1 MRILLTGCAGFVGFH
16 AAKRLLSGGHSVIG
30 LDNLNDYY
38 DPALK
43 QARLEVLSGHKG
55 FSFHHVD
62 LTDQDALQAAVQ
74 GQDLTHILHLA
85 AQAGVRY
92 SLENPHSYTQSNIIA
107 HLNILELAR
116 HMTGLQHLVYASSSS
131 VYGNRKPADSDGEGF
146 KEDDVNRSPA
156 SLYAATKISGEI
168 LSESY
173 ARLYDIPM
181 TGLRFFTV
189 YGPYGRPDMAYYMFI
204 DKVLRGEEITLFA
217 PDEMQRDFTYID
229 DITAVIP
236 AILERAPRPDDGRR
250 HALYNLGNSGPARL
264 NDLVAAVEQACG
276 TAAITRTAPKQA
288 GDVTRTFAN
297 IDKARKDFGFDP
309 KTRLEDGIK
318 VCVDWYQDY
327 LQRG

>member
-1 MRILLTGCAGFVGFH
+1 MRILLTGCAGFIGFH
-16 AAKRLLSGGHSVIG
+16 AAKLLLAAGHDVIG

-43 QARLEVLSGHKG
+43 KLRLDILSTRKN
-55 FSFHHVD
+55 FAFHHVNIAD
-62 LTDQDALQAAVQ
+62 HEALSAAVK
-74 GQDLTHILHLA
+74 GQNITHILHLA

-92 SLENPHSYTQSNIIA
+92 SLENPRSYAQSNIIG

-116 HMTGLQHLVYASSSS
+116 DMDGLEHLVYASSSS
-131 VYGNRKPADSDGEGF
+131 VYGDRIQTGFTGGF

-156 SLYAATKISGEI
+156 SVYAATKIGGEM

-173 ARLYDIPM
+173 SRLYDIPQ

-204 DKVLRGEEITLFA
+204 DKVLRGEDITLFA
-217 PDEMQRDFTYID
+217 PDDMQRDFTFID
-229 DITAVIP
+229 DITEVIP
-236 AILERAPRPDDGRR
+236 AILQRSPAPDDGRR
-250 HALYNLGNSGPARL
+250 HALYNLGNSAPARL

-276 TAAITRTAPKQA
+276 VTAITKVEPKQA

-297 IDKARKDFGFDP
+297 IEKARNDFGFNP
-309 KTRLEDGIK
+309 TTSLVDGIK
-318 VCVDWYQDY
+318 ACTDWYKSY
-327 LQRG
+327 LNET

>member
-189 YGPYGRPDMAYYMFI
+189 YGPYGRP
-204 DKVLRGEEITLFA
+204 
-217 PDEMQRDFTYID
+217 
-229 DITAVIP
+229 
-236 AILERAPRPDDGRR
+236 RPDDGRR

-276 TAAITRTAPKQA
+276 RAAITRTAPKQA